1 MRKSARFLIGL
12 AVVLA
17 APALANT
24 AHAQGAAPSER
35 AEQLYNEGKQLATA
49 GKYADACPRF
59 EESQKLDPAI
69 GTQFNLADC
78 YAHTGRPATALALFR
93 EVTMIAQMS
102 GKAERQKAAEMRAT
116 ALEAIVPRIR
126 VVITERAA
134 ASAKRGDLVVR
145 RNGAPL
151 APDDVGKP
159 MPVDPGEH
167 VLMASAPGHIPW
179 ETRVVVPA
187 EGPALDVKIPVLAA
201 VPPPP
206 QKPRTS
212 PLTYLG
218 LGAAGLGIATVGVGA
233 IFGLVAIGGKS
244 DAKCEGV
251 DCRGAADG
259 SGDKLRDAQ
268 TSATLS
274 TVFMITGAV
283 LIAGGTTLWLL
294 APKTSTA
301 LTANASIAPGGAS
314 FTLGRS
320 F

>member
-1 MRKSARFLIGL
+1 MSKPARLLIAL

-17 APALANT
+17 APTLASA
-24 AHAQGAAPSER
+24 AHAQGVAPGDR

-49 GKYADACPRF
+49 GKFAEACPRF
-59 EESQKLDPAI
+59 EESQKLDPGI

-93 EVTMIAQMS
+93 EVTKIAQMS
-102 GKAERQKAAEMRAT
+102 GKAERQKAAEERAT
-116 ALEAIVPRIR
+116 ALEATVPRIR
-126 VVITERAA
+126 VVLTERAA
-134 ASAKRGDLVVR
+134 ASAKHGDLIVR
-145 RNGAPL
+145 RDGAPL
-151 APDDVGKP
+151 APDDIGKP

-167 VLMASAPGHIPW
+167 VVAASASGHFPW
-179 ETRVVVPA
+179 EARVSVPA
-187 EGPALDVKIPVLAA
+187 EGPALDVAVPALAE

-218 LGAAGLGIATVGVGA
+218 LGAAGLGIATVAVGA
-233 IFGLVAIGGKS
+233 VFGLVAVNGKN

-251 DCRGAADG
+251 DCRNAPDG
-259 SGDKLRDAQ
+259 SAQTLRDAQ

-274 TVFMITGAV
+274 TVFVVSGAV

-294 APKTSTA
+294 APKKSTA

-314 FTLGRS
+314 FTLGKA